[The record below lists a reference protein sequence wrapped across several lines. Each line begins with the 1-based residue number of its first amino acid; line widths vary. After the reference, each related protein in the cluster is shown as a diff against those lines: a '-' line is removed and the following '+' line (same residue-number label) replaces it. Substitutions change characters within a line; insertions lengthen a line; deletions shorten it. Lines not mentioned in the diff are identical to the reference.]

1 MLEAGIIKQLEELEW
16 KVHERTVDIDSL
28 KPEEDEPVGLVKNP
42 RYVGA
47 VTKEVAREVKDI
59 TGLKHFALT
68 LGGDH
73 SLGLG
78 TLAGVLDTYPDVGI
92 IWVDAHAV
100 WFGVT
105 FDAS

>member
-1 MLEAGIIKQLEELEW
+1 MHEAGIVQQLEKLNW
-16 KVHERTVDIDSL
+16 KVHERTVDVDSL
-28 KPEEDEPVGLVKNP
+28 KPKKDRPVGLVKNP

-47 VTKEVAREVKDI
+47 VTKEVAREVRDI
-59 TGLKHFALT
+59 TGLKQFALT

-100 WFGVT
+100 KL
-105 FDAS
+105 SEQL